1 MSSQNYNL
9 NSLTEGQPRSKT
21 WPALRKLVNLL
32 PEQRGKL
39 YLALIT
45 MVIYAILSMLPP
57 VLIGFTINKVLL
69 NKGAATS
76 LDVFGWHVLQGSGY
90 GLILTVC
97 GWLMVIY
104 LINLGAVYLRT
115 ILMGGFGQHLLYT
128 LRNAIFNK
136 LQELPVAFFAR
147 NKAGDLISRINN
159 DTDKINQFFS
169 QSLMQFVS
177 SLFIISGAGI
187 ALVWLNWRLGV
198 ATLAPAVLMWMYT
211 KLVSPWVKKKNA
223 ISLKATGA
231 MSAEIQESLGNFKVV
246 LAFNRRDYFRQRF
259 DAANKHNY
267 SSSVKT
273 GIANSI
279 FTPVY
284 GLLASMGQMVVL
296 LYGVWLVSHNYLA
309 VGFLV
314 SYFMYTSNFYDP
326 LRQIAALWASFQT
339 AIAGWD
345 RISHILSLESDLPV
359 LPVSASSI
367 NGGFGADAA
376 PANGKSVLTAVPAN
390 GVPDVPANGAPALLE
405 FRDVS
410 FRYTEG
416 KDVLRHNSFRM
427 EKGKTYALVG
437 PTGGGK
443 TTTASLIARLYDP
456 SEGVIYLDGRDIRT
470 YTPADRTKKI
480 GFILQEPFLF
490 TGTVRENILYGNE
503 EYKDYSNEQL
513 TEVIHRSGLET
524 LLTRFDEGLDTKV
537 VSAGDSISL
546 GQKQLIAFIRA
557 VLRNPELL
565 ILDEATANIDTVT
578 EKMLEDILRRLP
590 ETTTRVIIAH
600 RLNTI
605 ENADEIFFVNGG
617 EITRAGSLDQA
628 VNMLL
633 EGKRVS

>member
-9 NSLTEGQPRSKT
+9 NSLTEGQPKSKT
-21 WPALRKLVNLL
+21 WPALVKLIGLL

-39 YLALIT
+39 ILALAT
-45 MVIYAILSMLPP
+45 MVLYAILSMLPP

-69 NKGAATS
+69 NKEAASS
-76 LDVFGWHVLQGSGY
+76 LDIFGWHVLQGSGY
-90 GLILTVC
+90 GLVLTVC
-97 GWLMVIY
+97 GVLLVIY
-104 LINLGAVYLRT
+104 LLNLGAVYMRT
-115 ILMGGFGQHLLYT
+115 ILMGGFGQHLLFT

-177 SLFIISGAGI
+177 SIFIITGAGV
-187 ALVWLNWRLGV
+187 ALVLLNWRLGL
-198 ATLAPAVLMWMYT
+198 ATLVPAALMWIYT
-211 KLVSPWVKKKNA
+211 KLVSPWVKRKNA
-223 ISLKATGA
+223 ISLKATGG

-259 DAANKHNY
+259 ETANAHNY
-267 SSSVKT
+267 SSSVKA

-296 LYGVWLVSHNYLA
+296 LYGVYLVSTGYLA
-309 VGFLV
+309 VGFII

-326 LRQIAALWASFQT
+326 LRQIAALWANFQT

-345 RISHILSLESDLPV
+345 RISHILSLESDLPT
-359 LPVSASSI
+359 LP
-367 NGGFGADAA
+367 AA
-376 PANGKSVLTAVPAN
+376 EVAGANGS
-390 GVPDVPANGAPALLE
+390 PALLE
-405 FRDVS
+405 FKNVS
-410 FRYTEG
+410 FGYTAG
-416 KDVLRHNSFRM
+416 QYVLRHNSFRL

-456 SEGVIYLDGRDIRT
+456 SEGTIYLDGRDIRT
-470 YTPADRTKKI
+470 FTPAERTKKI

-490 TGTVRENILYGNE
+490 TGSVRDNILYGNE
-503 EYKDYSNEQL
+503 EYKDFTNEQL
-513 TEVIHRSGLET
+513 TEVLHRSGLES
-524 LLTRFDEGLDTKV
+524 LLTRFDEGLGTKV
-537 VSAGDSISL
+537 ASAGDSISL

-557 VLRNPELL
+557 VLRNPDLL

-578 EKMLEDILRRLP
+578 EQLLEDILRRLP

-605 ENADEIFFVNGG
+605 ENADEIFFVNAG

-628 VNMLL
+628 VDMLL